1 MQQFKRNQQHSKQ
14 PTTYTATQV
23 HSSAWTQLGKE
34 NAGAA
39 VLVKGQIDQ
48 DRKDRR
54 AIQKV
59 QGPVSAAG
67 TAPHKGSV
75 RGRGTYGSPAF
86 RGLGAVAGISPSCEC
101 LNLFVFFVRF

>member
-1 MQQFKRNQQHSKQ
+1 MPSPVDSSSFI
-14 PTTYTATQV
+14 
-23 HSSAWTQLGKE
+23 SSAALPFRDELSDTLG
-34 NAGAA
+34 
-39 VLVKGQIDQ
+39 LVKGQIDQ

-75 RGRGTYGSPAF
+75 RGRGTYGSPAS